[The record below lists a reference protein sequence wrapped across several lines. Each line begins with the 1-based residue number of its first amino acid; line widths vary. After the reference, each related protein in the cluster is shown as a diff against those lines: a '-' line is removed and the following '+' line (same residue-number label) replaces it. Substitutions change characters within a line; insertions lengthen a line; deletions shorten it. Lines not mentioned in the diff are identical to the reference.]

1 MAMAHRT
8 AGLETR
14 TVHGDGSC
22 EHSVARAQNQAS
34 CTGLARIRLREQAIE
49 ERLHSARAARMPFP
63 RLIATIEERAL
74 DIGRFRRLR
83 EDLPI
88 RRLGA

>member
-22 EHSVARAQNQAS
+22 EHSVARAKNQAS
-34 CTGLARIRLREQAIE
+34 CTGLARVRLRELAIE
-49 ERLHSARAARMPFP
+49 ERLHSTRAARMPFQ
-63 RLIATIEERAL
+63 RLIATIEENELRL
-74 DIGRFRRLR
+74 DRFRWVDENR
-83 EDLPI
+83 PI
-88 RRLGA
+88 REWR